1 MAALQYLRDK
11 AGVFVAGLIGLSL
24 FIFVVSDFF
33 GGSRSQRI
41 RQRKYYEIGQ
51 VNGEKIMYQDY
62 EQRIQSLQEIYK
74 LSGTSTFDET
84 MIENMREQTWEQIIR
99 ERILDRKY
107 EDLGIGVSTEELD
120 ELVFG
125 ANPHPV
131 VTQLFTDRQTGI
143 FNRSFL
149 VNFLKSTETDET
161 AKKYW
166 LFFEDQIVNDRL
178 NNKFNNLIGSG
189 LYITSKQAE
198 FENSLLSKSVDLSF
212 MSRNFNTVPD
222 SAVTITS
229 KEINEYYEKHKEGYK
244 RSAQRDIEYVTFD
257 IAPSE
262 DDFRQAEEWIKR
274 IVEEFRNSTE
284 PAQFVNTT
292 SDTRHN
298 GFYYPIS
305 EVPEALRDFV
315 QKENRNEVF
324 GPWLEDGSYKIARLI
339 DSGDRPDSVH
349 ARHILISPSQV
360 RTLSHARAI
369 ADSLVKLI
377 RSGKSF
383 ADIARDNSDDQGSAN
398 LGGDLG
404 WFKEGQMV
412 VPFNNAC
419 FTGKKGEIIT
429 AETTFGVHIIEILD
443 LSPKR
448 RKYEVGIIE
457 RKVVPGSLTTQKI
470 YAEASRF
477 ASMNSTYEKFNQT
490 IAAEK
495 LNKRIAT
502 AVTPQQKTLPGLTQP
517 RYLIMALFQAEPG
530 KIILD
535 ANQQAVFEISDKYVV
550 AFCTRAVEEGPAPLK
565 EVESDI
571 RFALLKEKKAEKIG
585 SELLSQVNAG
595 KSLSEIAALSGTTVL
610 EATGINFNSYM
621 VQGAGIEPALVAA
634 ASVAEQ
640 GKIAGPVTGNNGVYL
655 IEVNNVVASVEGD
668 LKTLGDRLKMTYR
681 MRGMYEAYEALR
693 KASHIVDKR
702 YKFY

>member
-178 NNKFNNLIGSG
+178 NSKFNNLIGSG

-360 RTLSHARAI
+360 RTLSQARAI

-383 ADIARDNSDDQGSAN
+383 ADIARDNSDAQGSAN

>member
-178 NNKFNNLIGSG
+178 NSKFNNLIGSG

-212 MSRNFNTVPD
+212 MLRNFNTVPD

-360 RTLSHARAI
+360 RTLSQSRAI

>member
-33 GGSRSQRI
+33 GGGRSQRI

-74 LSGTSTFDET
+74 LSGTSTFDES
-84 MIENMREQTWEQIIR
+84 MIENIREQMWQQLIR
-99 ERILDRKY
+99 EKILDRKY
-107 EDLGIGVSTEELD
+107 EDLGIGVSSEELD

-166 LFFEDQIVNDRL
+166 LFFEDEIVNDRL
-178 NNKFNNLIGSG
+178 NTKFNNLVGSG
-189 LYITSKQAE
+189 LYVTTKQAE
-198 FENSLLSKSVDLSF
+198 FENGLISKSVDFSF
-212 MSRNFNTVPD
+212 MSRNYNTIPD
-222 SAVTITS
+222 SAITITS
-229 KEINEYYEKHKEGYK
+229 KDINEYYEKHKETYK

-257 IAPSE
+257 ITPSE

-274 IVEEFRNSTE
+274 LVEEFRNSSE
-284 PAQFVNTT
+284 PAQFINTT

-298 GFYYPIS
+298 GFYYPLA
-305 EVPEALRDFV
+305 ELPENLRDFV
-315 QKENRNEVF
+315 RKENRTEVF
-324 GPWLEDGSYKIARLI
+324 GPWLDNGSYKIARLI
-339 DSGDRPDSVH
+339 DAGDRPDSVH
-349 ARHILISPSQV
+349 AMHILISPSQV
-360 RTLSHARAI
+360 RTLNQARAI

-377 RSGKSF
+377 RSGKPF

-419 FTGKKGEIIT
+419 FTAKKGEIKT
-429 AETTFGVHIIEILD
+429 VETTFGVHIIEVMD
-443 LSPKR
+443 LSPKQ

-457 RKVVPGSLTTQKI
+457 RKVVPSSLTTQKI

-490 IAAEK
+490 IAAEN

-502 AVTPQQKTLPGLTQP
+502 SVTPQQKTLPGLTQP
-517 RYLIMALFQAEPG
+517 RYLIMSLFQAEPG

-571 RFALLKEKKAEKIG
+571 RFALLKEKKAERIG
-585 SELLSQVNAG
+585 SELMQQVKSG
-595 KSLSEIAALSGTTVL
+595 KSLAEIAALSGSTVQ
-610 EATGINFNSYM
+610 EASGINFNSYM
-621 VQGAGIEPALVAA
+621 VQGAGVEPALVAA

-640 GKIAGPVTGNNGVYL
+640 GKISGPVTGNNGVYL
-655 IEVNNVVASVEGD
+655 IEVNNVAASAEND
-668 LKTLGDRLKMTYR
+668 LKILGERLKMTYR

-693 KASHIVDKR
+693 KASNIVDKR

>member
-178 NNKFNNLIGSG
+178 NSKFNNLIGSG

-360 RTLSHARAI
+360 RTLSQARAI

>member
-178 NNKFNNLIGSG
+178 NSKFNNLIGSG
-189 LYITSKQAE
+189 LFITSKQAE

-360 RTLSHARAI
+360 RTLSQARAI

>member
-33 GGSRSQRI
+33 GGGRSQRI

-178 NNKFNNLIGSG
+178 NTKFNNLIGSG
-189 LYITSKQAE
+189 LYITSRQAE
-198 FENSLLSKSVDLSF
+198 FENSLLSKSVDFSF

-222 SAVTITS
+222 SAVNIAS
-229 KEINEYYEKHKEGYK
+229 KEINDYYDKHKEGYK

-257 IAPSE
+257 ITPSE

-305 EVPEALRDFV
+305 EIPENLRDFV

-339 DSGDRPDSVH
+339 DAGDRPDSVH
-349 ARHILISPSQV
+349 ARHILISPSQA
-360 RTLSHARAI
+360 RTLSQARTF

-404 WFKEGQMV
+404 WFREGQMV

-517 RYLIMALFQAEPG
+517 RYLIMSLFQAEPG

-550 AFCTRAVEEGPAPLK
+550 AFCTRAVEDGPAPLK

-571 RFALLKEKKAEKIG
+571 RFALLKIKKADKIG
-585 SELLSQVNAG
+585 SELLQQVKAG
-595 KSLSEIAALSGTTVL
+595 KSLSEIAAISGTTVL

-640 GKIAGPVTGNNGVYL
+640 GKISGPVTGNNGVYL
-655 IEVNNVVASVEGD
+655 IQVNNVVASPESD
-668 LKTLGDRLKMTYR
+668 IKSLGDRLKMTYR

-693 KASHIVDKR
+693 KASDIIDKR